1 MVVDFPE
8 RVVHGGIGK
17 QQREKTR
24 KKLLDFSASVNPLP
38 PSFAWSCDPSCL
50 SQYPDND
57 YTLLKEIIART
68 FHRKPTEVCVGNGS
82 MELIRVFCSVM
93 LDGAKKYCTES
104 LTFGE
109 YSLSAR
115 LTGATAAASCSGV
128 DVSFICNP
136 NNPTG
141 MLRKRD
147 DVLSHVK
154 EMASH
159 GGTVFVDEAFI
170 ELADPSQSLTDRHD
184 RNLFVLRSLTK
195 SFAVPGIRFGY
206 GFGNP
211 DIIDKMEVVRPPWS
225 VNAYAEAF
233 ASEAFRHMDMLE
245 SSREFI
251 RKEREWLGSGISS
264 CGLYCYP
271 SSANYLLVEY
281 GQDVVPLCAKL
292 ERSGILVRDCTSFGL
307 PTCIR
312 VAVRTHG
319 ENKALVEALSACV
332 H

>member
-8 RVVHGGIGK
+8 RVVHGGTGK
-17 QQREKTR
+17 RQREKTR

-38 PSFAWSCDPSCL
+38 PSFVWSCDPSCL

-57 YTLLKEIIART
+57 YTLLKETIART
-68 FHRKPTEVCVGNGS
+68 FHCNQDEVCVGNGS

-93 LDGAKKYCTES
+93 LGSSGRYFTEFP
-104 LTFGE
+104 TFGE

-115 LTGATAAASCSGV
+115 LTGAAAAALCDDA
-128 DVSFICNP
+128 DVSFVCNP

-141 MLRKRD
+141 VLRGRD
-147 DVLSHVK
+147 DLLSHVK
-154 EMASH
+154 EMAFHS
-159 GGTVFVDEAFI
+159 GMVFLDEAFI
-170 ELADPSQSLTDRHD
+170 ELADPSQSLAGFSD

-211 DIIDKMEVVRPPWS
+211 DIIDKMETARPPWS

-233 ASEAFRHMDMLE
+233 ALEAFRHMDALE
-245 SSREFI
+245 DSRAYI
-251 RKEREWLGSGISS
+251 RKEREWLASGVDA
-264 CGLYCYP
+264 CGLHCYP
-271 SSANYLLVEY
+271 SSTNYLLVEY
-281 GQDVVPLCAKL
+281 GQDVSPLCAKL
-292 ERSGILVRDCTSFGL
+292 EHAGVLVRDCTSFGL
-307 PTCIR
+307 PTSIR
-312 VAVRTHG
+312 IAVRTRG
-319 ENKALVEALSACV
+319 ENKALVEALFTCV